1 MHSSRAAHEQRAH
14 TLVGDSRAVDV
25 RLCSII
31 CALGLVGAS
40 IAGCAAPTDPGAP
53 PRLTPPMGWN
63 SWNSGIPLTE
73 DTVKATVDAM
83 VSSGMRDAGYQ
94 YVNLDAGWAAP
105 TRDSAGRLRADPK
118 TFPHGIAALAR
129 YVHDRGMLLGLYA
142 SPYDEICGQDPRI
155 ASAGHEDTDARTFA
169 AWGVDYL
176 KYDWCHSDA
185 DHANQVRLFTA
196 MRNALRATGRR
207 IFYSIN
213 PNSSRDHK
221 AGTAYDWSGIADMAR
236 NTTDLVPVWRNTLPP
251 LDSSDAFLTGTYLGV
266 PDEFRASSPAVSRS
280 HAGYFNDPDMMVVG
294 LTWRDFFVNHLDV
307 SRLIV
312 SEDQLTP
319 ERLQKL
325 RVKLALSDSEVSW
338 RANAQ
343 ASLTESEQRAHFSLW
358 AMLAAPLLAGNDV
371 RTMSDQT
378 RAILTNRDVI
388 AVDQD
393 PFAAQATASPQDNRV
408 LVKPLSD
415 GAVAVALFNA
425 ADKPAAITTSAST
438 AGLHGARCYAMR
450 DLWTHT
456 ETTTAGEVIRTVA
469 PHDVAMLRISPA
481 CH

>member
-1 MHSSRAAHEQRAH
+1 
-14 TLVGDSRAVDV
+14 VGV
-25 RLCSII
+25 RLCWIVA
-31 CALGLVGAS
+31 ALSLAGAS
-40 IAGCAAPTDPGAP
+40 IAGCAAPTDSGAP
-53 PRLTPPMGWN
+53 QRLTPPMGWN

-73 DTVKATVDAM
+73 RTVKATVDAM
-83 VSSGMRDAGYQ
+83 VSSGMRDAGYR

-105 TRDSAGRLRADPK
+105 TRGPDGKLRADPNA
-118 TFPHGIAALAR
+118 FPDGIAALAR

-142 SPYDEICGQDPRI
+142 SPYDQSCGQDPRI

-185 DHANQVRLFTA
+185 NHADQVKLFTA
-196 MRNALRATGRR
+196 MRNALNATGRR

-213 PNSSRDHK
+213 PNSSDDHN
-221 AGTAYDWSGIADMAR
+221 AGAAYDWSGIADMTR

-251 LDSSDAFLTGTYLGV
+251 LDSSDAFVTGTYLGV
-266 PDEFRASSPAVSRS
+266 PDEFRASSPLASRGR
-280 HAGYFNDPDMMVVG
+280 AGYFNDPDMLIVG
-294 LTWRDFFVNHLDV
+294 LTWSDFFVNHLDV

-312 SEDQLTP
+312 SEDKLTP
-319 ERLQKL
+319 ERLQKV
-325 RVKLALSDSEVSW
+325 RVKLALSDAEVSW

-343 ASLTESEQRAHFSLW
+343 PGLTESEQRAHFSLW

-388 AVDQD
+388 AIDQD
-393 PFAAQATASPQDNRV
+393 PLAVQAAASPQDSRV

-415 GAVAVALFNA
+415 GTAAVVLFNGDTQP
-425 ADKPAAITTSAST
+425 ADITTSASA
-438 AGLHGARCYAMR
+438 AGLHGAPCYAVR
-450 DLWTHT
+450 DLWAHT
-456 ETTTAGEVIRTVA
+456 ETTTAGEITRTVA
-469 PHDVAMLRISPA
+469 PHDVTMLRISPA
-481 CH
+481 CR